1 MLQVKNKIFGAG
13 KPLVCVPVMDTEKD
27 DIVSEVKRLVE
38 NNAEIIEWRVDAFEG
53 VKSLNAVREVL
64 SEIAPLIKE
73 TVLVFTFRSK
83 EQGGQCSL
91 DSESI
96 YDLHQVAAESKVVD
110 FIDMEYFY
118 TENADTEIKALHK
131 MGAKVITSHHD
142 FHETPPAGVLFMLM
156 DQMKHSNADIVKLAV
171 MPQSADD
178 VLRLLSETNHFHR
191 RYPDQPL
198 VTMSMGKLGAV
209 SRICGE
215 VFGSC
220 VTFGV
225 GKNASAPGQIEMA
238 KLEEILQVL
247 RLS

>member
-1 MLQVKNKIFGAG
+1 
-13 KPLVCVPVMDTEKD
+13 
-27 DIVSEVKRLVE
+27 
-38 NNAEIIEWRVDAFEG
+38 
-53 VKSLNAVREVL
+53 
-64 SEIAPLIKE
+64 
-73 TVLVFTFRSK
+73 
-83 EQGGQCSL
+83 
-91 DSESI
+91 
-96 YDLHQVAAESKVVD
+96 
-110 FIDMEYFY
+110 
-118 TENADTEIKALHK
+118 
-131 MGAKVITSHHD
+131 
-142 FHETPPAGVLFMLM
+142 MLM

>member
-13 KPLVCVPVMDTEKD
+13 KPLVCVPVMDIEKD
-27 DIVSEVKRLVE
+27 DIVAEVKRLVE

-118 TENADTEIKALHK
+118 TENADAEIKALHK